1 MPATQHRSSF
11 DSISYGSGIRL
22 NWAPEQIAGW
32 LKRAHPEDEC
42 YQVSHET
49 IYRSLF
55 VQARGV
61 LKKELLYH
69 LRSKRT
75 IRRSKQP
82 GLNGDVAAQNNDPP
96 PLPPPPPPLLN
107 LTAPVPL
114 EA

>member
-55 VQARGV
+55 VQARGA

-75 IRRSKQP
+75 IRRSKHAAPNGAGPGQIHQP
-82 GLNGDVAAQNNDPP
+82 LSI
-96 PLPPPPPPLLN
+96 PPPPPP
-107 LTAPVPL
+107 APPPPPPRPSP
-114 EA
+114 